1 MEIDM
6 RSRRLIAVACTAG
19 IALSLLTLNA
29 QAAAPK
35 EGLRLLTV
43 RDSLTATHTWYE
55 QTYDGKPVLGAY
67 YVEHVDKAT
76 GVKTVDDG
84 RIAVGAVDVT
94 PAVTAEDAK
103 TKSAGAPEGANL
115 KVLPGTG
122 LVYEVISDNGKG
134 SERTLVH
141 AESGAVVKSESLV
154 KHADGTGK
162 VFSPNPVVSQ
172 QNENL
177 KDSNDAD
184 SAVPA
189 AAYKSVTLSNLDGSG
204 YLKGNYAQVTGA
216 KSKLAYNKNNQF
228 NYTRANDFFEQVN
241 AYWGVTEAQKYI
253 QSLGFNNINNEA
265 QKLTTLGLTDDNSFY
280 DPNKDQIT
288 FGTGGVDD
296 AEDLEVVWHELGH
309 AIQDAQ
315 VPGFGDP
322 QGESGAIGEGF
333 GDWWAL
339 IMASRDSQDTAKT
352 PYACIMDW
360 DSTSY
365 TTETPHCIRRT
376 DTELTYAD
384 RQGEVHFDGQIWSRA
399 LFDIYKKFG
408 REKSAKIVL
417 ESQFT
422 YSPTTTFAAAAAK
435 TVAAAKKLYGDADA
449 AAVQAAFTARGI
461 K

>member
-1 MEIDM
+1 M
-6 RSRRLIAVACTAG
+6 RSRRLVAVACTAG
-19 IALSLLTLNA
+19 VALSLLAINA

-103 TKSAGAPEGANL
+103 TKTAGAPEGANL

-122 LVYEVISDNGKG
+122 LVYEVISSNGKG

-141 AESGAVVKSESLV
+141 AESGAVVLSESLV
-154 KHADGTGK
+154 KHAEGTGK

-172 QNENL
+172 QSQNL
-177 KDSNDAD
+177 KDGNDAD
-184 SAVPA
+184 SAVPV

-204 YLKGNYAQVTGA
+204 YLRGNYAQLTGA
-216 KSKLAYNKNNQF
+216 KGKLAYNRNNQF
-228 NYTRANDFFEQVN
+228 DYTRANDFFEQVN

-253 QSLGFNNINNEA
+253 QSLGFTNINNEA
-265 QKLTTLGLTDDNSFY
+265 QKITTIGLSDDNSFY

-296 AEDLEVVWHELGH
+296 AEDVEVVWHELGH

-322 QGESGAIGEGF
+322 NGESGAIGEGF

-339 IMASRDSQDTAKT
+339 IMSSRDSQDTTTT
-352 PYACIMDW
+352 PLACIMDW

-365 TTETPHCIRRT
+365 TSTTPHCIRRT
-376 DTELTYAD
+376 DTELKYAD

-399 LFDIYKKFG
+399 LFDIYQKFG
-408 REKSAKIVL
+408 REKSAKLVL
-417 ESQFT
+417 EAQFSYT
-422 YSPTTTFAAAAAK
+422 PTTSFAAAAAV
-435 TVAAAKKLYGDADA
+435 TVATAKKLYGDTDA

-461 K
+461 G

>member
-1 MEIDM
+1 M
-6 RSRRLIAVACTAG
+6 RSRRLVAAACTAG
-19 IALSLLTLNA
+19 VALSLITFSA

-35 EGLRLLTV
+35 EGLRLLAV
-43 RDSLTATHTWYE
+43 RDSLLATHTWYE

-84 RIAVGAVDVT
+84 RIAVGTVDVT

-103 TKSAGAPEGANL
+103 SKSAGVPEGANL

-141 AESGAVVKSESLV
+141 AETGAVVQHESLV
-154 KHADGTGK
+154 KHAEGTGK

-172 QNENL
+172 QNESL
-177 KDSNDAD
+177 KDNNDAD

-189 AAYKSVTLSNLDGSG
+189 AAYKTVTLSDLNGSG
-204 YLKGNYAQVTGA
+204 YLVGKYAQILGT
-216 KSKLAYNKNNQF
+216 KRKLAYSATNNF
-228 NYTRANDFFEQVN
+228 SYTRSDTRFEQVN
-241 AYWGVTEAQKYI
+241 AYWAVTEAQKYI
-253 QSLGFNNINNEA
+253 QSLGFLNINNEA
-265 QKLTTLGLTDDNSFY
+265 QDITTIGLTADNSFY
-280 DPNKDQIT
+280 DPSKDKIT

-296 AEDLEVVWHELGH
+296 AEDVEVVWHELGH

-315 VPGFGDP
+315 VPGFGSTAE
-322 QGESGAIGEGF
+322 GGAIGEGF

-339 IMASRDSQDTAKT
+339 IMSSRDSQDTTTT
-352 PYACIMDW
+352 PLACIMDW

-365 TTETPHCIRRT
+365 TSTTPHCIRRT
-376 DTELTYAD
+376 DTNKTTD
-384 RQGEVHFDGQIWSRA
+384 DKTGEVHDDGEIWSRA
-399 LFDIYKKFG
+399 LFDIYKAFG

-417 ESQFT
+417 EAQFS
-422 YSPTTTFAAAAAK
+422 YSPSTNFAAAANA
-435 TVAAAKKLYGDADA
+435 TVATARKLYGDADA
-449 AAVQAAFTARGI
+449 ATVAAAFQARKI
-461 K
+461 I

>member
-1 MEIDM
+1 M
-6 RSRRLIAVACTAG
+6 RSRRLVAVACTAG
-19 IALSLLTLNA
+19 VVLSLLSVNA

-55 QTYDGKPVLGAY
+55 QTFDGKPVLGAY

-76 GVKTVDDG
+76 GAKTVNDG

-103 TKSAGAPEGANL
+103 AKSAGVPEGANL

-172 QNENL
+172 QNQNL
-177 KDSNDAD
+177 KDGDDAD

-189 AAYKSVTLSNLDGSG
+189 AAYRSVTLSNLDGSG
-204 YLKGNYAQVTGA
+204 YLKGTYAQLTGA

-228 NYTRANDFFEQVN
+228 DYTRTNDYFEQVN
-241 AYWGVTEAQKYI
+241 AYWGVTEAHKYI
-253 QSLGFNNINNEA
+253 QSLGFTNINNEA
-265 QKLTTLGLTDDNSFY
+265 QKITTLGLKDDNSFY

-296 AEDLEVVWHELGH
+296 AEDVEVVWHELGH

-315 VPGFGDP
+315 VPGFGP
-322 QGESGAIGEGF
+322 GLESGSIGEGF

-339 IMASRDSQDTAKT
+339 IMSSADSKDTTTT
-352 PYACIMDW
+352 PLACIMDW
-360 DSTSY
+360 DATFY
-365 TTETPHCIRRT
+365 TTETPHCLRRT

-384 RQGEVHFDGQIWSRA
+384 RTNSVHFNGQIWSRA
-399 LFDIYKKFG
+399 LFDVYKKFG
-408 REKSAKIVL
+408 RDKAARIVL
-417 ESQFT
+417 EGQFS
-422 YSPTTTFAAAAAK
+422 YVPDTTFAAAAAA

-461 K
+461 A

>member
-1 MEIDM
+1 M
-6 RSRRLIAVACTAG
+6 RARRLVAVACTAG
-19 IALSLLTLNA
+19 VALSLLAINA

-84 RIAVGAVDVT
+84 RIAVGTVDVT

-103 TKSAGAPEGANL
+103 TKSAGVPEGANL

-122 LVYEVISDNGKG
+122 LVYEVISDKGKG

-141 AESGAVVKSESLV
+141 AESGAVVKTESLV

-162 VFSPNPVVSQ
+162 VFSPNPVASQ
-172 QNENL
+172 QNQNL
-177 KDSNDAD
+177 KDANDAD

-189 AAYKSVTLSNLDGSG
+189 AAYKSVTLSNLGTSG
-204 YLKGNYAQVTGA
+204 YLRGDFASITGA
-216 KSKLAYNKNNQF
+216 TSKLAKSTTRKF
-228 NYTRANDFFEQVN
+228 EYTRHNPFFEQTN
-241 AYWGVTEAQKYI
+241 AYWGITEAQKYI
-253 QSLGFNNINNEA
+253 QSLGFTNVNNEA
-265 QKLTTLGLTDDNSFY
+265 QKFTTLGLTDDNSFY
-280 DPNKDQIT
+280 DPSKDQIT

-315 VPGFGDP
+315 VPGFGSTLD
-322 QGESGAIGEGF
+322 GGSIGEGF

-339 IMASRDSQDTAKT
+339 IMSSADSKDTTTT
-352 PYACIMDW
+352 PLACIMDW

-365 TTETPHCIRRT
+365 TTTTPHCIRRT
-376 DTELTYAD
+376 DTDLTVSQ
-384 RQGEVHFDGQIWSRA
+384 RQNEVHFDGQIWSRA

-408 REKSAKIVL
+408 RDKAAKIVL
-417 ESQFT
+417 EAQFS
-422 YSPTTTFAAAAAK
+422 YSPSTSFSAAAAA
-435 TVAAAKKLYGDADA
+435 TVATAKKLYGDADA
-449 AAVQAAFTARGI
+449 ATVKAAFTARGI
-461 K
+461 A

>member
-1 MEIDM
+1 M
-6 RSRRLIAVACTAG
+6 RSRRLVAVACTAG
-19 IALSLLTLNA
+19 VVLSLLTINA

-55 QTYDGKPVLGAY
+55 QTYDGKAVLGAY

-84 RIAVGAVDVT
+84 RLAVGTVDVT

-103 TKSAGAPEGANL
+103 SKSVGAPEGASL

-134 SERTLVH
+134 SQRTLVH
-141 AESGAVVKSESLV
+141 AETGAVVRSESLV
-154 KHADGTGK
+154 KFAEGTGK

-172 QNENL
+172 QNQNL
-177 KDSNDAD
+177 KDGNDAD

-189 AAYKSVTLSNLDGSG
+189 AAYRSVTLSNLDGSG
-204 YLKGNYAQVTGA
+204 YLKGTYAQLTGS
-216 KSKLAYNKNNQF
+216 KGKLAYNASNQF
-228 NYTRANDFFEQVN
+228 DYTRNNDFFEQVN

-253 QSLGFNNINNEA
+253 QGLGFTNINNEA
-265 QKLTTLGLTDDNSFY
+265 QKITTLGETADNSY
-280 DPNKDQIT
+280 YNPSKDLIT

-315 VPGFGDP
+315 VPGFGSS
-322 QGESGAIGEGF
+322 QEGGAIGEGF

-339 IMASRDSQDTAKT
+339 IMASRDSQDTATT

-365 TTETPHCIRRT
+365 TTTTPHCIRRT
-376 DTELTYAD
+376 DTNKTIAD
-384 RQGEVHFDGQIWSRA
+384 KTGEVHDDGEIWSRA
-399 LFDIYKKFG
+399 LFDIFQKFG
-408 REKSAKIVL
+408 RDKSATIVL
-417 ESQFT
+417 EAQFN
-422 YSPTTTFAAAAAK
+422 YSPSTSFKQAADA
-435 TVAAAKKLYGDADA
+435 TVATARKLYGDADA

-461 K
+461 

>member
-1 MEIDM
+1 M
-6 RSRRLIAVACTAG
+6 RSRRLVAVACTAG
-19 IALSLLTLNA
+19 VALSLLAINA

-84 RIAVGAVDVT
+84 RIAVGTVDVT

-103 TKSAGAPEGANL
+103 TKSAGVPEGANL

-122 LVYEVISDNGKG
+122 LVYEVISDKGKG

-141 AESGAVVKSESLV
+141 AESGAVVRSESLV
-154 KHADGTGK
+154 KHAEGTGK

-172 QNENL
+172 QNQNL
-177 KDSNDAD
+177 KDGNDAD

-189 AAYKSVTLSNLDGSG
+189 AAYRSVTLSNLDGSG
-204 YLKGNYAQVTGA
+204 YLKGNYAQLTGA

-228 NYTRANDFFEQVN
+228 NYTRTNDFFEQVN

-253 QSLGFNNINNEA
+253 QSLGFTNINNQS
-265 QKLTTLGLTDDNSFY
+265 QKITTLGETADNSYY

-296 AEDLEVVWHELGH
+296 AEDVEVVWHELGH

-315 VPGFGDP
+315 VPGFGTTLDA
-322 QGESGAIGEGF
+322 GSIGEGF

-339 IMASRDSQDTAKT
+339 IMSSRDSQDTTTT
-352 PYACIMDW
+352 PLACIMDW

-365 TTETPHCIRRT
+365 TTTTPHCIRRT
-376 DTELTYAD
+376 DTGLTVSQ
-384 RQGEVHFDGQIWSRA
+384 RQNEVHFDGQIWSRA
-399 LFDIYKKFG
+399 LFDIYQKFG
-408 REKSAKIVL
+408 RDKAAKIVL
-417 ESQFT
+417 EAQFSYAPST
-422 YSPTTTFAAAAAK
+422 SFGAAAAV
-435 TVAAAKKLYGDADA
+435 TVATAKKLYGDADA
-449 AAVQAAFTARGI
+449 ATVQAAFTARGI
-461 K
+461 A

>member
-1 MEIDM
+1 M
-6 RSRRLIAVACTAG
+6 RSRRLVAVACTAG
-19 IALSLLTLNA
+19 VALSLLAINA

-84 RIAVGAVDVT
+84 RIAVGTVDMT

-103 TKSAGAPEGANL
+103 TKSAGVPEGANL

-122 LVYEVISDNGKG
+122 LVYEVISDKGKG

-141 AESGAVVKSESLV
+141 AESGAVVRSESLV
-154 KHADGTGK
+154 KHAEGTGK

-172 QNENL
+172 QNQNL
-177 KDSNDAD
+177 KDGNDAD

-189 AAYKSVTLSNLDGSG
+189 AAYRSVTLSNLDGSG
-204 YLKGNYAQVTGA
+204 YLKGNYAQLTGA

-228 NYTRANDFFEQVN
+228 NYTRTNDFFEQVN

-253 QSLGFNNINNEA
+253 QSLGFTNINNQS
-265 QKLTTLGLTDDNSFY
+265 QKITTLGETADNSYY

-296 AEDLEVVWHELGH
+296 AEDVEVVWHELGH

-315 VPGFGDP
+315 VPGFGTTLDA
-322 QGESGAIGEGF
+322 GSIGEGF

-339 IMASRDSQDTAKT
+339 IMSSRDSQDTTTT
-352 PYACIMDW
+352 PLACIMDW

-365 TTETPHCIRRT
+365 TTTTPHCIRRT
-376 DTELTYAD
+376 DTDLTVSQ
-384 RQGEVHFDGQIWSRA
+384 RQNEVHFDGQIWSRA
-399 LFDIYKKFG
+399 LFDIYQKFG
-408 REKSAKIVL
+408 RDKAAKIVL
-417 ESQFT
+417 EAQFSYAPST
-422 YSPTTTFAAAAAK
+422 SFGAAAAV
-435 TVAAAKKLYGDADA
+435 TVATAKKLYGDADA
-449 AAVQAAFTARGI
+449 ATVQAAFTARGI
-461 K
+461 A

>member
-1 MEIDM
+1 M
-6 RSRRLIAVACTAG
+6 
-19 IALSLLTLNA
+19 LTFSA

-35 EGLRLLTV
+35 EGLRLLAV
-43 RDSLTATHTWYE
+43 RDSLLATHTWYE

-84 RIAVGAVDVT
+84 RIAVGTVDVT

-103 TKSAGAPEGANL
+103 TKSAGVPEGANL

-141 AESGAVVKSESLV
+141 AETGDVVKHESLV
-154 KHADGTGK
+154 KHADGTGE

-172 QNENL
+172 QNESL
-177 KDSNDAD
+177 KDNNDAD

-189 AAYKSVTLSNLDGSG
+189 AAYKTVTLSNLNGSG
-204 YLKGNYAQVTGA
+204 NLVGTYAQIVGT
-216 KSKLAYNKNNQF
+216 KRKLAYSATNNF
-228 NYTRANDFFEQVN
+228 SYTRSDIRFEQVN

-253 QSLGFNNINNEA
+253 QSLGFTNINNQS
-265 QKLTTLGLTDDNSFY
+265 QKITTLGETADNSYY
-280 DPNKDQIT
+280 DPSKDQIT

-315 VPGFGDP
+315 VPGFGSTEE
-322 QGESGAIGEGF
+322 GGAIGEGF

-339 IMASRDSQDTAKT
+339 IMSSRDSQDTTTT
-352 PYACIMDW
+352 PLACIMDW

-365 TTETPHCIRRT
+365 TSTTPHCIRRT
-376 DTELTYAD
+376 DTNKTID
-384 RQGEVHFDGQIWSRA
+384 NKTGEVHDDGEIWSRA
-399 LFDIYKKFG
+399 LFDIYKAFG

-417 ESQFT
+417 EAQFN
-422 YSPTTTFAAAAAK
+422 YSPSTDFAAAANA
-435 TVAAAKKLYGDADA
+435 TVATAKALYGDADA
-449 AAVQAAFTARGI
+449 ATVAAAFKARKI
-461 K
+461 IA

>member
-1 MEIDM
+1 M
-6 RSRRLIAVACTAG
+6 RSRRLVAAACAAG
-19 IALSLLTLNA
+19 VALSLLTFSA

-35 EGLRLLTV
+35 EGLRLLAV
-43 RDSLTATHTWYE
+43 RDSLLATHTWYE

-84 RIAVGAVDVT
+84 RIAVGTVDVT

-103 TKSAGAPEGANL
+103 TKSAGVPEGANL

-141 AESGAVVKSESLV
+141 AETGDVVKHESLV
-154 KHADGTGK
+154 KHADGTGE

-172 QNENL
+172 QNESL
-177 KDSNDAD
+177 KDNNDAD

-189 AAYKSVTLSNLDGSG
+189 AAYKTVTLSNLNGSG
-204 YLKGNYAQVTGA
+204 NLVGTYAQIVGT
-216 KSKLAYNKNNQF
+216 KRKLAYSATNNF
-228 NYTRANDFFEQVN
+228 SYTRSDIRFEQVN

-253 QSLGFNNINNEA
+253 QSLGFTNINNQS
-265 QKLTTLGLTDDNSFY
+265 QKITTLGETADNSYY
-280 DPNKDQIT
+280 DPSKDQIT

-315 VPGFGDP
+315 VPGFGSTEE
-322 QGESGAIGEGF
+322 GGAIGEGF

-339 IMASRDSQDTAKT
+339 IMSSRDSQDTTTT
-352 PYACIMDW
+352 PLACIMDW

-365 TTETPHCIRRT
+365 TSTTPHCIRRT
-376 DTELTYAD
+376 DTNKTID
-384 RQGEVHFDGQIWSRA
+384 NKTGEVHDDGEIWSRA
-399 LFDIYKKFG
+399 LFDIYKAFG

-417 ESQFT
+417 EAQFN
-422 YSPTTTFAAAAAK
+422 YSPSTDFAAAANA
-435 TVAAAKKLYGDADA
+435 TVATAKALYGDADA
-449 AAVQAAFTARGI
+449 ATVAAAFKARKI
-461 K
+461 IA

>member
-1 MEIDM
+1 M
-6 RSRRLIAVACTAG
+6 RARRLVAVACTAG
-19 IALSLLTLNA
+19 VALSLLTITA

-76 GVKTVDDG
+76 GEKTVDDG
-84 RIAVGAVDVT
+84 RLSVGSVDVT
-94 PAVTAEDAK
+94 PAISTEDAK
-103 TKSAGAPEGANL
+103 TRVAAPEGANL

-122 LVYEVISDNGKG
+122 LVYEVISDSGKG

-141 AESGAVVKSESLV
+141 AESGAVVKTESLV

-162 VFSPNPVVSQ
+162 VFSPNPVSSQ
-172 QNENL
+172 QNQNL
-177 KDSNDAD
+177 KDDNDAD

-189 AAYKSVTLSNLDGSG
+189 SAYKTVTLSNLDGSG
-204 YLKGNYAQVTGA
+204 YLKGNYAQLTGA
-216 KSKLAYNKNNQF
+216 KSKLAYNKNNKF
-228 NYTRANDFFEQVN
+228 EYTRANDLFEQVN

-253 QSLGFNNINNEA
+253 QSLGFKNVNNEA
-265 QKLTTLGLTDDNSFY
+265 QKITTLGLTEDNSFY

-296 AEDLEVVWHELGH
+296 AEDVEVVWHELGH

-315 VPGFGDP
+315 VPGFGSTVE
-322 QGESGAIGEGF
+322 GGSIGEGF

-339 IMASRDSQDTAKT
+339 IMSSADAKDTAT
-352 PYACIMDW
+352 VPLACIMDW
-360 DSTSY
+360 DATAY
-365 TTETPHCIRRT
+365 TTETPHCLRRT
-376 DTELTYAD
+376 DTDLKYAD
-384 RQGEVHFDGQIWSRA
+384 RKGEVHFDGQIWSRA
-399 LFDIYKKFG
+399 LWDLYQKFG
-408 REKSAKIVL
+408 RDKSAKIVL
-417 ESQFT
+417 EAQFS
-422 YSPTTTFAAAAAK
+422 YSPSTNFAAAAKA

-449 AAVQAAFTARGI
+449 ATVQAAFTARGI
-461 K
+461 G

>member
-1 MEIDM
+1 M
-6 RSRRLIAVACTAG
+6 RARRLVAVACTAG
-19 IALSLLTLNA
+19 VALSLLTITA

-55 QTYDGKPVLGAY
+55 QTFDGKPVLGAY

-84 RIAVGAVDVT
+84 RIAVGTVDVT

-103 TKSAGAPEGANL
+103 SKSAGVPEGANL

-141 AESGAVVKSESLV
+141 AESGAVVKTESLV
-154 KHADGTGK
+154 KHANGTGK

-172 QNENL
+172 QNQNL
-177 KDSNDAD
+177 KDANDAD

-189 AAYKSVTLSNLDGSG
+189 AAYKSVTLSDLDGSG
-204 YLKGNYAQVTGA
+204 YLKGSYATITGA
-216 KSKLAYNKNNQF
+216 KGKLAYNKTNKF
-228 NYTRANDFFEQVN
+228 EYTRNNDYFEQVN

-253 QSLGFNNINNEA
+253 QSLGFKNINNEA
-265 QKLTTLGLTDDNSFY
+265 QKITTLGLTEDNSFY
-280 DPNKDQIT
+280 DPSKDQIT

-315 VPGFGDP
+315 VPGFGSSLD
-322 QGESGAIGEGF
+322 GGSIGEGF

-339 IMASRDSQDTAKT
+339 VLSSRDSQDTATT
-352 PYACIMDW
+352 PLACIMDW

-365 TTETPHCIRRT
+365 TTTTPHCIRRA
-376 DTELTYAD
+376 DTELKVGD
-384 RQGEVHFDGQIWSRA
+384 RQNEVHFDGQIWSRA
-399 LFDIYKKFG
+399 LFDVFKAFG
-408 REKSAKIVL
+408 RDKAAKIVL
-417 ESQFT
+417 ESQFSYT
-422 YSPTTTFAAAAAK
+422 PNTTFKAAAEA
-435 TVAAAKKLYGDADA
+435 TVATAKKLYGDADA
-449 AAVQAAFTARGI
+449 ATVTAAFKARDI
-461 K
+461 LK

>member
-1 MEIDM
+1 M
-6 RSRRLIAVACTAG
+6 RSRRLVAVACTAG
-19 IALSLLTLNA
+19 VALSLLAINA

-84 RIAVGAVDVT
+84 RIAVGTVDMT

-103 TKSAGAPEGANL
+103 TKSAGVPEGANL

-122 LVYEVISDNGKG
+122 LVYEVISDKGKG

-141 AESGAVVKSESLV
+141 AESGAVVRSESLV
-154 KHADGTGK
+154 KHAEGTGK

-172 QNENL
+172 QNQNL
-177 KDSNDAD
+177 KDGNDAD

-204 YLKGNYAQVTGA
+204 YLKGSYAQLTGA

-228 NYTRANDFFEQVN
+228 NYTRTNDFFEQVN

-253 QSLGFNNINNEA
+253 QSLGFTNINNQS
-265 QKLTTLGLTDDNSFY
+265 QKITTLGETADNSYY

-296 AEDLEVVWHELGH
+296 AEDVEVVWHELGH

-315 VPGFGDP
+315 VPGFGTTLDA
-322 QGESGAIGEGF
+322 GSIGEGF

-339 IMASRDSQDTAKT
+339 IMSSRDSQDTTTT
-352 PYACIMDW
+352 PLACIMDW

-365 TTETPHCIRRT
+365 TTTTPHCIRRT
-376 DTELTYAD
+376 DTDLTVSQ
-384 RQGEVHFDGQIWSRA
+384 RQNEVHFDGQIWSRA
-399 LFDIYKKFG
+399 LFDIYQKFG
-408 REKSAKIVL
+408 RDKAAKIVL
-417 ESQFT
+417 EAQFSYAPST
-422 YSPTTTFAAAAAK
+422 SFGAAAAV
-435 TVAAAKKLYGDADA
+435 TVATAKKLYGDADA
-449 AAVQAAFTARGI
+449 ATVQAAFTARGI
-461 K
+461 A